1 MSEDKVKSEAEIIFP
16 EAKVGDIIVKPWSF
30 GKLFEIL
37 ESLDKVLDKADEK
50 GILEQ
55 LEVGITGGML
65 SYIPLMRL
73 FAVARNEILDIIAKT
88 TDTDIEKIKSL
99 STDEGIKLVMVIF
112 RQNKEVIMNSVKNA
126 LSTPSRE

>member
-1 MSEDKVKSEAEIIFP
+1 MSEDKIKSEAEIIFP

-37 ESLDKVLDKADEK
+37 ESLDSVLDKADEK

-65 SYIPLMRL
+65 SYITLMRL

-126 LSTPSRE
+126 LSTPSEK